1 MPAERVSDA
10 GLLRTSSPAAHR
22 AGAKYDG
29 LIAKAK
35 NVSATKTIVLHPCDE
50 ASLRGPIEAAEAGII
65 VPILVGPATKI
76 TAVAREHKLDIS
88 P

>member
-1 MPAERVSDA
+1 MLAERVSDA
-10 GLLRTSSPAAHR
+10 GLLRTSSAAAHR

-35 NVSATKTIVLHPCDE
+35 NVSATKTIVVHPCDE
-50 ASLRGPIEAAEAGII
+50 ASLRPIEAAEAGII

-76 TAVAREHKLDIS
+76 TAIAREHKLDIS